1 MANKKF
7 EIDTK
12 PKAAPAAT
20 PLEKGQKT
28 KTSESKV
35 PAATP
40 EPVAVEKVE
49 KGKKAQAAKKGRKE
63 QQMLVKEPI
72 KDQSKVLIETKPTA
86 PSEAKVSDGEAKDKK
101 AKEAKVKKQVA
112 VEPVAVEPA
121 AVKPVIVEPA
131 PVSKKGDSEQASEKA
146 TKMKRLTL
154 DIAKPLHKAIK
165 AKAVEE
171 GVPMVDMLR
180 SLLEENYS
188 K

>member
-7 EIDTK
+7 EIGAR

-20 PLEKGQKT
+20 PLEKGQKP
-28 KTSESKV
+28 KAAESKPPV
-35 PAATP
+35 ATP
-40 EPVAVEKVE
+40 EPIALEKAE
-49 KGKKAQAAKKGRKE
+49 KGKKAQAAKKASKA
-63 QQMLVKEPI
+63 QQMLVKEPVN
-72 KDQSKVLIETKPTA
+72 DQSKVPTEIQ
-86 PSEAKVSDGEAKDKK
+86 PTVLSEKVNDGK
-101 AKEAKVKKQVA
+101 AKNRKAKVKEQVA
-112 VEPVAVEPA
+112 VEPVAVEP
-121 AVKPVIVEPA
+121 VITETVSVFKKDTSEP
-131 PVSKKGDSEQASEKA
+131 ASEKA

-180 SLLEENYS
+180 SLLEEHYG